1 MESTPALTFFLVV
14 ARYSSVAFLN
24 SHIYTYSYPCVLS
37 SAVALLLGSITFYQT
52 DGLAFTHA
60 APREAR
66 RKDPEHGE
74 AAEEEDSAEEVRRGA
89 PRGRRATERALGMA
103 DG

>member
-1 MESTPALTFFLVV
+1 M
-14 ARYSSVAFLN
+14 
-24 SHIYTYSYPCVLS
+24 
-37 SAVALLLGSITFYQT
+37 LLGSITFYQT